1 MRRKVSLTARL
12 TAYFVLSSVAV
23 LLGLGLVLAS
33 AMEEHFAEEDFAAL
47 SQDMAIVRH
56 TVESVDTARLPV
68 QLGEFVEMRPHL
80 DLEVKG
86 TDGATLYR
94 SGGFDAHG
102 QDIRP
107 GVRTNWSA
115 GGTVYRGWRESATM
129 AGGTSPVTIT
139 LVMNTFIH
147 THFLHAYRRTLAI
160 YIAIAALLTGL
171 FGWWSAR
178 RGTLPLRSIAA
189 RAREVTASNLHGRM
203 PVDGIPGEVA
213 DLAHTLNGMLDR
225 LKRDFDRLSAF
236 STDLAHEMR
245 TPITNLMTN
254 TEVVLGK
261 PRAEDVYREALV
273 SNVEELQRL
282 SRMVSDMLYLAKV
295 ENELTLPTRET
306 IALAG
311 EVSALFDFYDAVA
324 EDGRVSLA
332 VHGEA
337 QIEGDRLMI
346 RRALGNLLSN
356 AIRHTPEGGRID
368 MSLEHVEGMVA
379 IHVDNDGSPIPDII
393 LPQVFE
399 RFARLDH
406 DGRRPAQDS
415 AGLGLAITRA
425 IVVAHG
431 GDIFVTRIHERT
443 RFTLRLPVA

>member
-1 MRRKVSLTARL
+1 MRKVSLTARL

-33 AMEEHFAEEDFAAL
+33 AMEAHFAEEDFAAL
-47 SQDMAIVRH
+47 SQDMTIVRH
-56 TVESVDTARLPV
+56 TVESTDAARLPT
-68 QLGEFVEMRPHL
+68 QLGEFVAMRPHL
-80 DLEVKG
+80 DLEVRRV
-86 TDGATLYR
+86 DGAALYR
-94 SGGFDAHG
+94 SAGFDTHG

-107 GVRTNWSA
+107 DTRTNWSVD
-115 GGTVYRGWRESATM
+115 GTVYRGWRENTSTL
-129 AGGTSPVTIT
+129 GGTTPVTIT

-147 THFLHAYRRTLAI
+147 THFLHAYQRTLAV

-189 RAREVTASNLHGRM
+189 KAREVTASNLHGRM

-261 PRAEDVYREALV
+261 PRAEEVYREALV
-273 SNVEELQRL
+273 SNVEELQRM

-295 ENELTLPTRET
+295 ENELTLPTREKFD
-306 IALAG
+306 LAD

-324 EDGRVSLA
+324 EDEQVALS
-332 VHGEA
+332 VHGA
-337 QIEGDRLMI
+337 TTIDGDRLMI

-356 AIRHTPEGGRID
+356 AIRHTPEGGHID
-368 MSLEHVEGMVA
+368 VSLERVGDSVA
-379 IHVDNDGSPIPDII
+379 VHVDNDGAPIPDAI
-393 LPQVFE
+393 LPHVFE
-399 RFARLDH
+399 RFTRLDH
-406 DGRRPAQDS
+406 EGRRPGQDN

-425 IVVAHG
+425 IAVAHG
-431 GDIFVTRIHERT
+431 GDIFVARHGERT
-443 RFTLRLPVA
+443 RFTLSLPAA